1 MTSKKH
7 ELGLASPGNCNVTML
22 HCVETFSSDQFARDT
37 PKQSGQ
43 LLSAITM
50 MLLAKNAEERYQT
63 ASGLEADLRP

>member
-1 MTSKKH
+1 
-7 ELGLASPGNCNVTML
+7 ML